1 MPAILFCSENLI
13 LLNADLLIATEDK
26 TIGLNKNIK
35 DFFLFI
41 RNVKKLIVNNLKRLM
56 INGVFFFVIKILSI
70 QAIYFII
77 FIISNL

>member
-35 DFFLFI
+35 DFF
-41 RNVKKLIVNNLKRLM
+41 
-56 INGVFFFVIKILSI
+56 
-70 QAIYFII
+70 IY
-77 FIISNL
+77 